1 MLFNLNYILQCLKK
15 EFLSTALNYR
25 NIFSDY
31 NIKHNTALLNCANLS
46 KLRLHIKYEPY
57 LILNIY

>member
-1 MLFNLNYILQCLKK
+1 MLLNLNNILQSLKK
-15 EFLSTALNYR
+15 ELLSTALNYR

-31 NIKHNTALLNCANLS
+31 NIKHKTALLNCANLN